1 MPLRALVDYLLLAA
15 IWGSPFLFMQLA
27 VGEFGAVTTG
37 AGRVAI
43 AALVLLPLAV
53 LKGHGAIIRRHFLPL
68 TIVGLLSSGLP
79 ALLYSFAL
87 MSIPTGLSAILNAT
101 TPMFGALVAAVWL
114 KDRPT
119 GVRVLGLVIGFAG
132 VAVLAGGKGGV
143 APVASGFAPALAIGA
158 CLLACLSYGLAASYT
173 QRHLPGM
180 PPLATAAGSMTGAA
194 LVLAGPAL
202 ATMPARMPS
211 PVAWAALLAVGVV
224 CTGLAYVLYFRLIE
238 ATGPARALTVPYVI
252 PVFAVIYGVAF
263 LGEALT
269 PLMVL
274 CAIVIGL
281 GTALSTGVLRLPG
294 RGTGVLA

>member
-15 IWGSPFLFMQLA
+15 IWGSSFLFMQLA

-294 RGTGVLA
+294 RGTGGPA

>member
-1 MPLRALVDYLLLAA
+1 MPLRTLVDYLLLSA
-15 IWGSPFLFMQLA
+15 IWGSSFLFMQLA
-27 VGEFGAVTTG
+27 VGDFGAVTTG
-37 AGRVAI
+37 AARVAI

-53 LKGHGAIIRRHFLPL
+53 LQGHGTLIRRHWLPL
-68 TIVGLLSSGLP
+68 TVVGLLSSGLP

-87 MSIPTGLSAILNAT
+87 LSIPTGLSAILNAT
-101 TPMFGALVAAVWL
+101 TPLFGAVVAAVWL

-132 VAVLAGGKGGV
+132 VAVLASGKGSV
-143 APVASGFAPALAIGA
+143 TPVASGFAPAWAIGA
-158 CLLACLSYGLAASYT
+158 CLLACLCYGLAASYT

-180 PPLATAAGSMTGAA
+180 PPLATAAGSMAGAA

-211 PVAWAALLAVGVV
+211 PGAWAALLAVGVV

-238 ATGPARALTVPYVI
+238 AAGPARALTVPYVI

-263 LGEALT
+263 LGETLT
-269 PLMVL
+269 PLMVA
-274 CAIVIGL
+274 CALVIGL

-294 RGTGVLA
+294 RPSRRT